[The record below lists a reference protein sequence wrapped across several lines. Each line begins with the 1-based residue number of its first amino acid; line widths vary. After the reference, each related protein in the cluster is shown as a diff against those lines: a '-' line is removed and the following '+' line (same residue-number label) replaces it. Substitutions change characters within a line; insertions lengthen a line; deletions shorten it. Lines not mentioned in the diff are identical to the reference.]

1 MFVKVMY
8 YKHYKPNLNVYA
20 GNAWSYRTELALS
33 AGDKVIVPTKLNPR
47 QRAIVVETDTADPGF
62 PCKEITELDNG
73 GEGDGGA

>member
-8 YKHYKPNLNVYA
+8 HKSNLNAYA
-20 GNAWSYRTELALS
+20 GNTWSYRTELALA

-47 QRAIVVETDTADPGF
+47 QRAIVTETDVGDPGF
-62 PCKEITELDNG
+62 PCKEITEMDGG